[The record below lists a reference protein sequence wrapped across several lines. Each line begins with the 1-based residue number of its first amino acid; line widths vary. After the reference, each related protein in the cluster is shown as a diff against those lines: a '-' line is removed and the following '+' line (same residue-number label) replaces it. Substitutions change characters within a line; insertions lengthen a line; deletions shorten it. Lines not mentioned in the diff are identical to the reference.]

1 MNDFAKTRFPAP
13 PRYFLQ
19 FVDEGV
25 SVRPPNPPPG
35 AYVMFGDTYPPP
47 GVDEV
52 RPLSDS
58 GQTLLCP
65 ALASLEKEGTSTE
78 VDAVSELKNMTHSI
92 VLSYIQL
99 LDVLANNPANAHEK
113 IEDLDVCHLSPSQSL
128 LIFHCVIFPLPQ
140 LLFVNVHHLLN
151 EFRPWQARKDLI
163 EIMEAQIARRKATI
177 AELQAA
183 MAEACTSL
191 QEGFRA
197 VEATESAE
205 AAARSS
211 SS

>member
-1 MNDFAKTRFPAP
+1 MNGFAKTGFPAP

-19 FVDEGV
+19 FVDEGA

-35 AYVMFGDTYPPP
+35 SYVMFGDTYPPP

-65 ALASLEKEGTSTE
+65 ALATLEKEGTSTE

-113 IEDLDVCHLSPSQSL
+113 IEDLDVCCFILS
-128 LIFHCVIFPLPQ
+128 F
-140 LLFVNVHHLLN
+140 LFK
-151 EFRPWQARKDLI
+151 ETPFI
-163 EIMEAQIARRKATI
+163 T
-177 AELQAA
+177 
-183 MAEACTSL
+183 
-191 QEGFRA
+191 F
-197 VEATESAE
+197 
-205 AAARSS
+205 
-211 SS
+211 